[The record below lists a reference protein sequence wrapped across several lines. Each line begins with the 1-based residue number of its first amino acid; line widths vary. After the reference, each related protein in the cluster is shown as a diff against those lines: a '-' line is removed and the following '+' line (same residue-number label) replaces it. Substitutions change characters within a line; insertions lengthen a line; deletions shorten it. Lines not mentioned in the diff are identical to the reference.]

1 MGFAT
6 VAVVFIIVAVPVLGL
21 IALRAYWMWL
31 RDRLLQRLLDERKLL
46 IDRGVTDLPPLQL
59 PETALAGDSVAPA
72 AITGRPRTGFAWAG
86 VILLMV
92 ASLLLAFGVNP
103 RAADGTTR
111 QEPELLILGLVAALL
126 GLLMLAVY
134 AIVRAAGRGNGRSYQ
149 PQAAEGLSPAA
160 ARRGSDPLANMKA
173 GIVLLFLAGG
183 FVVSE
188 KMTPLE
194 VPCAGLQLHVA
205 VFLAAIGLP
214 LLVIQAITAFAGRAE
229 QPPREDQS

>member
-92 ASLLLAFGVNP
+92 ASLLLAFG
-103 RAADGTTR
+103 AADSQAR
-111 QEPELLILGLVAALL
+111 ELTIVGLVAALL

-134 AIVRAAGRGNGRSYQ
+134 AIARAVGRGNGRSYQ

-160 ARRGSDPLANMKA
+160 ARRRSDPLANMKA

-214 LLVIQAITAFAGRAE
+214 LLVMQAITAFAGRAE